1 METTYTSPS
10 VGLNAATGGT
20 IEGWSHVAQSL
31 QSVFTT
37 RFGERVM
44 REWFGSF
51 VPTLLGRN
59 INQAELPLFY
69 AAFTSAIEQWEP
81 RYSVTEVGV
90 LEVSRAGVVRLSIT
104 GEYRPRALLGDMT
117 SAGLRSLVISA
128 TDAGLIIDEGGIA

>member
-1 METTYTSPS
+1 METTYSSPS

-104 GEYRPRALLGDMT
+104 GEYRPRALLGDLT

>member
-1 METTYTSPS
+1 METTYSSPS
-10 VGLNAATGGT
+10 VGLNSATGGT